1 MNVQEAV
8 ISLINQE
15 LDRREK
21 LSIERESKMFDIGFR
36 IGGEKNF
43 VCHKIKQM
51 RKVLPIPSHI
61 ASVYLD
67 SIDYNKEKCPVCLDT
82 LQNKNNI
89 VLTNCGHIFCKSC
102 FDELEQRRITSC
114 PVCSNRVM
122 ILDKSEWYEQQQ
134 KFADR
139 DMDTETD
146 DDLDQFGF
154 EFSDT
159 DDS

>member
-1 MNVQEAV
+1 MNLQEAM

-21 LSIERESKMFDIGFR
+21 ISRERESKMFDAGFR

-43 VCHKIKQM
+43 ACHKIKQM

-67 SIDYNKEKCPVCLDT
+67 SIDYNKEKCLVCLDT
-82 LQNKNNI
+82 SQNI

-102 FDELEQRRITSC
+102 FDELEQRRITAC
-114 PVCSNRVM
+114 PVCSNNVM
-122 ILDKSEWYEQQQ
+122 ILDKTQWYEQQQ

-139 DMDTETD
+139 DIDTETD
-146 DDLDQFGF
+146 EDVDQFGF
-154 EFSDT
+154 ELSDT